1 MKALKAKFEL
11 LKKYMADKV
20 PVGSDIEVWNAAR
33 EEAKSAFSQE
43 VISLLDASGYVTEL
57 IK

>member
-1 MKALKAKFEL
+1 MKTLKENFEL
-11 LKKYMADKV
+11 LKKYMADQV

-33 EEAKSAFSQE
+33 EEAKSVFSQD
-43 VISLLDASGYVTEL
+43 VISLLDSSGYVKVL